1 MLDVLL
7 SLVVVGIP
15 ERTASEGRGVEVE
28 GAGGSDEECRAQ
40 DVDERVE
47 AGQASLDTVEGLL
60 LDGTLA
66 FHVDAVADA
75 PWSCLVPPKKRT
87 QMNAALYVLPL
98 LYGRFVAL
106 CVQHDVSTLYA
117 IGVTGLW
124 MMMAGMSCYSCWSG
138 FRGHTVAGAKL

>member
-75 PWSCLVPPKKRT
+75 PWSCIVPPKSARRC
-87 QMNAALYVLPL
+87 M
-98 LYGRFVAL
+98 
-106 CVQHDVSTLYA
+106 QHYMSCPCF
-117 IGVTGLW
+117 
-124 MMMAGMSCYSCWSG
+124 MAGLSHCVSSTMYLHCMPSG
-138 FRGHTVAGAKL
+138 SRACG

>member
-1 MLDVLL
+1 MPRPSKAAVNSVSCLCGDEHHAGMRSRVHRHLRVIYLGDECLLTPRCLVTMLDVLL

-75 PWSCLVPPKKRT
+75 PWSCLVD
-87 QMNAALYVLPL
+87 
-98 LYGRFVAL
+98 
-106 CVQHDVSTLYA
+106 H
-117 IGVTGLW
+117 
-124 MMMAGMSCYSCWSG
+124 
-138 FRGHTVAGAKL
+138 